1 VASKRPASPPKPS
14 GRRTR
19 GRTKVTLAPTELT
32 PSELL
37 VTDPSPEVRALAT
50 AVSADGGAVLS
61 TYREPLGG
69 HVLLLVALPEERVA
83 PTPFQRDVSAAHVG
97 KLVRAIGQTKR
108 FLDPIILVREG
119 DRYLTPNGHHRL
131 AAVRELGGRFVIGL
145 LVPERAVAY
154 QILAL
159 NIEKAHNLRERA
171 LEVQRMYIDLGKFA
185 DQSERD
191 CELEL
196 EEPALVTLGF
206 GYADRPRL
214 SGGAYHPALRKVDSW
229 LEGPLADA
237 LAERQRRAHLL
248 LELDDAVEEVVRR
261 LKERG
266 LTSPYLKSFVVAR
279 VNPLRFVK
287 GELPGYDDL
296 LATMTRRA
304 KSFKVETIQPEDV
317 ARSGGAPE
325 EE

>member
-1 VASKRPASPPKPS
+1 VASKKPASSPKPS

-19 GRTKVTLAPTELT
+19 RTKVTLTPTELT
-32 PSELL
+32 PGQLL
-37 VTDPSPEVRALAT
+37 VTDPPPEVGALAA
-50 AVSADGGAVLS
+50 AVKEDGGVVLC

-69 HVLLLVALPEERVA
+69 HVLLLVAMPVERVA

-97 KLVRAIGQTKR
+97 KLVRAIGKTKR

-131 AAVRELGGRFVIGL
+131 AAVRELGGRLVIGL
-145 LVPERAVAY
+145 IVPERAVAY

-171 LEVQRMYIDLGKFA
+171 LEVQRMYVDLGRFA
-185 DQSERD
+185 DASERD

-206 GYADRPRL
+206 GYAERPRL

-229 LEGPLADA
+229 LDGRLGDA
-237 LAERQRRAHLL
+237 LAERQRRAQLL
-248 LELDDAVEEVVRR
+248 LELDDAVEEVVRK
-261 LKERG
+261 LKDRG

-279 VNPLRFVK
+279 VNPLRFIK

-296 LATMTRRA
+296 LGTMTRRA
-304 KSFKVETIQPEDV
+304 QGFRAENIRPEDL

>member
-1 VASKRPASPPKPS
+1 
-14 GRRTR
+14 
-19 GRTKVTLAPTELT
+19 
-32 PSELL
+32 
-37 VTDPSPEVRALAT
+37 
-50 AVSADGGAVLS
+50 
-61 TYREPLGG
+61 
-69 HVLLLVALPEERVA
+69 LLVALPVERVA
-83 PTPFQRDVSAAHVG
+83 PTPFQRDVSATHVG

-131 AAVRELGGRFVIGL
+131 AAVRELGGPLVIGL

-171 LEVQRMYIDLGKFA
+171 LEVQRMYVDLGKFA

-229 LEGPLADA
+229 LEGRLADA
-237 LAERQRRAHLL
+237 LAERRRRAHLL
-248 LELDDAVEEVVRR
+248 LELDDAVEEVVHR

-304 KSFKVETIQPEDV
+304 RSFKVESIQPDDL
-317 ARSGGAPE
+317 ARTGGAPE

>member
-1 VASKRPASPPKPS
+1 VASKKPASPPKPS

-19 GRTKVTLAPTELT
+19 GRTKVTLTPTELT
-32 PSELL
+32 PAELL
-37 VTDPSPEVRALAT
+37 VTAPSPEVAALVT
-50 AVSADGGAVLS
+50 AVRQDGGAVLC

-69 HVLLLVALPEERVA
+69 HVLLLAALPVERVA
-83 PTPFQRDVSAAHVG
+83 PTPFQRDVSATHVG
-97 KLVRAIGQTKR
+97 KLVRAIGKTKR
-108 FLDPIILVREG
+108 FLDPIILVKEG

-131 AAVRELGGRFVIGL
+131 AAVRELGGPLIVGL
-145 LVPERAVAY
+145 IVPERSVAY

-171 LEVQRMYIDLGKFA
+171 LEVQRMYVDLGHFA
-185 DQSERD
+185 DMSERD
-191 CELEL
+191 YELEL

-206 GYADRPRL
+206 GYAERPRL
-214 SGGAYHPALRKVDSW
+214 SGGAYHPVLRKVDSW
-229 LEGPLADA
+229 LEERLSDT
-237 LAERQRRAHLL
+237 LAERQRRARLL
-248 LELDDAVEEVVRR
+248 LDLDDAVEEVVRR

-279 VNPLRFVK
+279 INPLRFVK

-296 LATMTRRA
+296 LGSMTRRA
-304 KSFKVETIQPEDV
+304 KGFKAETIRPEDL